1 MTTKELLMVPRRE
14 ALRSAHE
21 LETAAMASLMGGA
34 ANKEAI
40 AAFRQKRTPDFSQL

>member
-21 LETAAMASLMGGA
+21 LEGAAMASLMGGA
-34 ANKEAI
+34 ANQEAI
-40 AAFRQKRTPDFSQL
+40 AAFKQKRPPDFSKL